1 MGKYYYYLWFFI
13 IALYVF
19 NPRHF
24 PIFRIDNLIAIIIF
38 LVLYYK
44 YKKQAAAEKKPDGD
58 FRQRNQYQSDGQ
70 SQGGQYRG
78 VDTLK
83 EAFAA
88 LGVSDDTT
96 FEEVRKAY
104 LDKVL
109 KNHPDKV
116 SHLSEELQDKA
127 KELTQRL
134 NDAFDILKRHY
145 NQ

>member
-1 MGKYYYYLWFFI
+1 MGKLYYYLWFFI

-24 PIFRIDNLIAIIIF
+24 PIFRLDNLIAIIIF

-44 YKKQAAAEKKPDGD
+44 YKKQEAAHRKPDGD
-58 FRQRNQYQSDGQ
+58 SGRGGQRGAE
-70 SQGGQYRG
+70 QYRG

-83 EAFAA
+83 EALDA
-88 LGVSDDTT
+88 LGVSGDTP
-96 FEEVRKAY
+96 FEEIRKAY

-109 KNHPDKV
+109 KNHPDRV
-116 SHLSEELQDKA
+116 NHLSDELQEKA

-134 NDAFDILKRHY
+134 NDAFDVIKRHY
-145 NQ
+145 NR